1 MPIRKIRIGCLLASV
16 FVLSFLRPNFTDEAL
31 ARPVHQLI
39 RDGKNQS
46 QSKSERVEGSRQ
58 RALGRGSGS
67 APPSQALQHL
77 DAKQIPVDPT
87 PALVHRE
94 ENQGQRFGL
103 PSLRHTFTPVPHPL
117 TRRDQRPPVR
127 NSIGV
132 SLPNDANSRIALPA
146 SYSRPVVPGSL
157 PVERGATSRIGSL
170 NPRPVAP
177 GGPARGA
184 VSLPTTRRTAAISG
198 TGIMHRGIGP
208 SQIGGPAHLTR

>member
-1 MPIRKIRIGCLLASV
+1 
-16 FVLSFLRPNFTDEAL
+16 
-31 ARPVHQLI
+31 VHQLI

-58 RALGRGSGS
+58 RALGRGTGS
-67 APPSQALQHL
+67 APPTQALQHL
-77 DAKQIPVDPT
+77 YAKQSPVEPT

-94 ENQGQRFGL
+94 ENQDQRFRL

-146 SYSRPVVPGSL
+146 SYSRPVVPGTL
-157 PVERGATSRIGSL
+157 PGGATSRIGSL
-170 NPRPVAP
+170 DPRPVAP

-184 VSLPTTRRTAAISG
+184 VSPPTPRRTAAISG